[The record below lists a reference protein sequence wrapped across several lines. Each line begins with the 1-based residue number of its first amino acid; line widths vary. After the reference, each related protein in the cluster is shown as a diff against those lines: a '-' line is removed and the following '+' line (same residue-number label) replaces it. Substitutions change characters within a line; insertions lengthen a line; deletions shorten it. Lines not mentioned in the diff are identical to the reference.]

1 MNIAKNTQIG
11 YFAFTKDMTVCLND
25 FHMMSGLKCT
35 CENCG
40 STNVEQM
47 SRVTGY
53 VQAVGGWNNGKRQ
66 ELADRMRYGS
76 SDMI

>member
-1 MNIAKNTQIG
+1 
-11 YFAFTKDMTVCLND
+11 
-25 FHMMSGLKCT
+25 
-35 CENCG
+35 
-40 STNVEQM
+40 M